1 MLYPREHSGIP
12 VWVIH
17 DMYMPATSPDDEEP
31 PEDEIKI
38 YTTIRGVRAAIA
50 EITNGIIHNMR
61 HEGDTSDMF
70 NDYDCFSEEYLNSMP
85 FVNFSTGNVRYGIID
100 LCIGICGIIIYRAY
114 VDSVP

>member
-17 DMYMPATSPDDEEP
+17 DLYMPSTSPDDEEP
-31 PEDEIKI
+31 RRDEIKI

-50 EITNGIIHNMR
+50 EITNGMMHDMR

-70 NDYDCFSEEYLNSMP
+70 NDYDHFTPEYLNSMP
-85 FVNFSTGNVRYGIID
+85 FINFSTGYAQFGTIVHF
-100 LCIGICGIIIYRAY
+100 IGIAGTIIYRAY
-114 VDSVP
+114 VDSVI